1 MNRFTVEIDNKANS
15 EIFLSLLKHLNFV
28 KSVNFDKTEDE
39 QIKKLTDEDWV
50 RPGRPATDEEH
61 EEMLLEAEKSPLITT
76 NELRENVLKRIKKCK
91 K

>member
-1 MNRFTVEIDNKANS
+1 MSRLNIEIEGADNAEKLAFFLK
-15 EIFLSLLKHLNFV
+15 EISFV
-28 KSVNFDKTEDE
+28 KSVNFDKTEDK

-50 RPGRPATDEEH
+50 RPGRPATDAEH

-76 NELRENVLKRIKKCK
+76 NELRENVLKHIKKCK